1 MYRDT
6 VDMTVIIAIIA
17 KFIKNLDLTQTHNLT
32 EIINTTIQV
41 KTTVKPLIKIANV
54 IMKNGR
60 T

>member
-1 MYRDT
+1 MQRDI
-6 VDMTVIIAIIA
+6 VERTVIIAIVE
-17 KFIKNLDLTQTHNLT
+17 KFIKNNDLSWSYNLT
-32 EIINTTIQV
+32 GSINTITYV

>member
-1 MYRDT
+1 MQKDKVKR
-6 VDMTVIIAIIA
+6 TVIIANVA
-17 KFIKNLDLTQTHNLT
+17 KFIKKVGLTWTLNLT
-32 EIINTTIQV
+32 GSIHTTTQV